1 MSMSLKSLKNRGRI
15 ELALGVGFC
24 LAVPLLKYL
33 QIPCRARP
41 EMIMRATVLSSV
53 IFLLTFPAVW
63 FVCRQLFGRLVGTAL
78 LVTYTLV
85 ALFPYRIL
93 YPKTTDFCSLVSS
106 PPTTIFGI
114 GGVVVLVVFLGLGL
128 LAAYLFYRREVER
141 YLRRI
146 PRLKVFIYSLLLL
159 LAFAQVAL
167 RYGSNSPKSVAG
179 GWHDKTTPYK
189 RAVFW
194 DVRYG
199 GGDHLLHVTP
209 SGMFR
214 GVGSTKTYNKR
225 YLKINRRSVGPF
237 LYAQVCP
244 YLNPYAAAIA
254 VNFVFYFIIVICG
267 YLLAR
272 ELRLSEWVSVG
283 FAVLLSANHFIL
295 WRTVMP
301 YFYIPYDAT
310 FILLLYGMVKLHP
323 FERSRPIS
331 SFLQFGSLLAVA
343 ALSYDPNLVC
353 LALMLWTLVRVYR
366 LNQGF
371 NCRVV
376 LVGIGFS
383 LLPHLVHQAWEA
395 SLKAMKVAGTQAAMA
410 ERSMF
415 MKKLLGLPGYIIEE
429 PWQCLGIVDNAISK
443 LVLVNR
449 LDTQIVEYWASLG
462 LLGVISLFALLPR
475 FADKKALRDTMLLFL
490 ACVIMGV
497 LVSLAAALPLRTK
510 IGQLALDPMRTTSA
524 VYPAVILGQAVGLYY
539 LAKKLVA
546 VGASRA
552 RNIMFSVFV
561 GILYLLSYGRLF
573 FSGS

>member
-1 MSMSLKSLKNRGRI
+1 
-15 ELALGVGFC
+15 
-24 LAVPLLKYL
+24 
-33 QIPCRARP
+33 
-41 EMIMRATVLSSV
+41 MRATVLSSV

-63 FVCRQLFGRLVGTAL
+63 FACRQLFGRLVGTAL

-114 GGVVVLVVFLGLGL
+114 GGIVVLVVFLGLGL
-128 LAAYLFYRREVER
+128 LAAYLFYRREVEG

-179 GWHDKTTPYK
+179 GWHDKTTSYK

-301 YFYIPYDAT
+301 YFYIPYDAM

-376 LVGIGFS
+376 LVGSGFS
-383 LLPHLVHQAWEA
+383 LLPYLVHQAWDA
-395 SLKAMKVAGTQAAMA
+395 SLKAMQVAGTQAAMA

-415 MKKLLGLPGYIIEE
+415 MKKLL
-429 PWQCLGIVDNAISK
+429 
-443 LVLVNR
+443 NR

-497 LVSLAAALPLRTK
+497 LVSLAAALPPRTK

-561 GILYLLSYGRLF
+561 GILYMLSYGRLF